1 MKYFIVSSA
10 MVALLAASIFTFGP
24 FGQVTLVQDGQEAWP
39 IFTRTNAPAPER
51 QAAAQLAKY
60 LGKMSGASFTVSNAP
75 AALPPRA
82 ILIGAFEPGLVK
94 ELGTE
99 DFIITVK
106 KNRIVIAG
114 AHWRGTTYG
123 VFALLEQLGCRW
135 WSFNEEDVPPA
146 ATLKLKKQNT
156 VLKAPFS
163 IHRIWNNEAQATE
176 NFFNFKLRSDSL
188 EQMTHGHSLY
198 PLLTPYATN
207 HPEIYPMNGKGKR
220 APNKLHF
227 CYLAPGIADYL
238 TEALAREVET
248 RKGNVKDW
256 IYFAGM
262 GDWYGGMCECPDCK
276 KVYREETWV
285 NPDGR
290 TNLAYTATLLRMI
303 NATAEKLEAR
313 YPGVRVGTFAYM
325 SLEAPPAKTVPR
337 ENVIIRVPRL
347 RHCTVHSAESC
358 GGNRAFRRN
367 LERWCQLA
375 PGRVYVWEYGASFN
389 NFLFPFPCLYSMAEN
404 LKFYHRLGVGG
415 VEIQGNYVSLGGDL
429 AVLKN
434 YVWSKIF
441 WDPAADPRA
450 VLTNFCQG
458 YYGPAAQSM
467 SAYVETLEQSVRG
480 TNPICAD
487 EFSKFPYLSAAV
499 TKQLAQLRDTALAAA
514 GSDTNISRRVGE
526 ATIGLEARVLWKAG
540 PLVEQGDKLLRPDLG
555 GYTYDRAVKMVSL
568 LREAG
573 DTEWVGHKAAVQNIL
588 PLHGGPLVCFTNG
601 PTVFKIAPVLNGR
614 IFQISYK
621 GKSLLYVPASNEISS
636 MKGGSVAVGGPGS
649 TRCMRLDGQAS
660 ATKARIYGEGSV
672 GIQSRSFR
680 QHVWQTMELG
690 ADGVLAITG
699 TATTLTGEAD
709 YQKKTAAISTEYAVT
724 GDLAQVKVEYL
735 SADNQWLAASVPTGT
750 NAQDRLRLT
759 GLRVSLPDKG
769 CQVVDLY
776 SFPATNSGRIN
787 IDTNKH
793 TLTTV
798 VGTMASPTPPHVESP
813 FYGRSLA
820 VLPLN
825 LPAALTPNTPSKP
838 GL

>member
-1 MKYFIVSSA
+1 MKRFT
-10 MVALLAASIFTFGP
+10 VAGALAFLLAGSVFAFWWFNE
-24 FGQVTLVQDGQEAWP
+24 VTLVQDGREPWP

-51 QAAAQLAKY
+51 QAAAQLGKY
-60 LGKMSGASFTVSNAP
+60 LSKMSGEKFTVTNAP
-75 AALPPRA
+75 EVLPPRA

-94 ELGTE
+94 ELVPE
-99 DFIITVK
+99 DFVIAVK
-106 KNRIVIAG
+106 KNRVVIAG
-114 AHWRGTTYG
+114 GSPWGTLYG

-135 WSFNEEDVPPA
+135 WSFNEEEVPS
-146 ATLKLKKQNT
+146 ATTIKLKKQKT
-156 VLKAPFS
+156 VIKAPFS
-163 IHRIWNNEAQATE
+163 MHRIWNQEATTTE

-198 PLLTPYATN
+198 PLLTPYAAK
-207 HPEIYPMNGKGKR
+207 HPEIYPMVSGKR
-220 APNKLHF
+220 AANKLHF

-238 TEALAREVET
+238 TEALAKEVEQ

-285 NPDGR
+285 DPDGR

-347 RHCTVHSAESC
+347 RHCTVHPAETCAS
-358 GGNRAFRRN
+358 NRAFRRN

-375 PGRVYVWEYGASFN
+375 PGRVYVWEYGASFK

-404 LKFYHRLGVGG
+404 LKFYHKLGVRG
-415 VEIQGNYVSLGGDL
+415 VEIQGNYVSMGGDL

-434 YVWSKIF
+434 CVWSKIF
-441 WDPAADPRA
+441 WNPAADPVA
-450 VLTNFCQG
+450 IMTNFCQG
-458 YYGPAAQSM
+458 YYGAAAPSM
-467 SAYVETLEQSVRG
+467 SAYVATLEQSVRG
-480 TNPICAD
+480 TNKPICAD

-499 TKQLAQLRDTALAAA
+499 IKQLTDLRDQALAAA
-514 GSDTNISRRVGE
+514 GSDTNILRRVKE
-526 ATIGLEARVLWKAG
+526 ASIGLEARILWKPG
-540 PLVEQGDKLLRPDLG
+540 PLVEQGDKLVRSDLG
-555 GYTYDRAVKMVSL
+555 GYSYDRAVQMVAS

-573 DTEWVGHKAAVQNIL
+573 DTEWVGHKAATQNML
-588 PLHGGPLVCFTNG
+588 PLHGGPLVCFTSG

-614 IFQISYK
+614 IFQISYN
-621 GKSLLYVPASNEISS
+621 GQGLLYVPASNEISS
-636 MKGGSVAVGGPGS
+636 MKGGSVATVGRGS
-649 TRCMRLDGQAS
+649 TRCMRLDGQPS
-660 ATKARIYGEGSV
+660 ATRARIYGEGGVSLQ
-672 GIQSRSFR
+672 GRSIH
-680 QHVWQTMELG
+680 QHVWQTMELFP
-690 ADGVLAITG
+690 DGVLAITG
-699 TATTLTGEAD
+699 TVTTLTGEAD
-709 YQKKTAAISTEYAVT
+709 YQQKTAAISTEYAVT

-735 SADNQWLAASVPTGT
+735 SADNQWQVASVPTGT

-776 SFPATNSGRIN
+776 VFPATNSGRIN

-798 VGTMASPTPPHVESP
+798 VGTMAIPTPHHVESP
-813 FYGRSLA
+813 FYGRRLT

-825 LPAALTPNTPSKP
+825 PPAALPPKAP
-838 GL
+838 